1 MNKFVKTALV
11 IIIIAS
17 ALMVVGA
24 ILKSKEIEKA
34 NYIMGLAFVIE
45 IVVGGMLIIH
55 LVKSKKK

>member
-17 ALMVVGA
+17 TLMVVGA
-24 ILKSKEIEKA
+24 ILKSKEIEIA

>member
-17 ALMVVGA
+17 ALMVVGS
-24 ILKSKEIEKA
+24 ILKSKEIEIA

>member
-24 ILKSKEIEKA
+24 ILKSKEIEIA

>member
-11 IIIIAS
+11 IIVIAS

-24 ILKSKEIEKA
+24 ILKSKEIEIA

>member
-1 MNKFVKTALV
+1 
-11 IIIIAS
+11 
-17 ALMVVGA
+17 MVVRA
-24 ILKSKEIEKA
+24 ILKSKEIEIA